1 VSPAARK
8 QRQSLA
14 PPPENISPDHRPRRS
29 HSPLISPN
37 KSRRSPALLRSP
49 HADNDKADFILP
61 VPSPTRQHLSARAR
75 SSTPVPPYEP
85 PRERFTPPREVFR
98 SSPRVSK
105 SSKRKKTLSIT
116 IKKEPPEIDLSRLPP
131 PSPTDDPLL
140 LHGRVRRPRP
150 SVPTNARET
159 PLLES
164 TPPRPGKQP
173 SPLNPCALDFSLPG
187 IPSDVDDDEDIESL
201 KQPLFNLA
209 ANGEDSWSSS
219 DGGNSE
225 QEGEYTGKFR
235 VMQVPTK
242 ADPPTSGTR
251 ERIEQWGRPISP
263 FPRKSSPIPER
274 EHEEDNDS
282 DNAGD
287 LDLSLVQ
294 PQFHVEKIEDC
305 RVPESPKD
313 VRGPISEIEVPQE
326 PANAPEISETEHT
339 APSRDLTHDNHADVT
354 SPGDEAHNTSVG
366 PPTYPQ
372 EVVGEVVESGD
383 ESLCQNGITAAQE
396 GDEAVNVFHP
406 VASQQDDLISAEIFD
421 LHPDSDEGELV
432 GEDRKDEDTVDR
444 ALSEELASPREHP
457 PEPHLLE
464 ECIEIDEPMA
474 EPADD
479 ADAES
484 EGDSSDDSDL
494 SVVKIV
500 SDDPWAAARAAAIL
514 KQVCSDSHACVPLL
528 ILPVAR
534 LGSCHEGLSERS
546 VTTYCGIAY
555 PEVSTRRRH
564 KRWCSQI
571 LITCSHLPS
580 FVWCSRRWARV
591 DEWQSLDDAS

>member
-1 VSPAARK
+1 MRK
-8 QRQSLA
+8 QRESHA
-14 PPPENISPDHRPRRS
+14 PPPENISSDHRLRRS

-75 SSTPVPPYEP
+75 SSTPVPLYEP
-85 PRERFTPPREVFR
+85 PRERFTPPREVYR
-98 SSPRVSK
+98 PSPRVSK

-150 SVPTNARET
+150 SAPTNARET

-164 TPPRPGKQP
+164 TPPRPGKQL

-187 IPSDVDDDEDIESL
+187 IPSDVDDNEDFDSL
-201 KQPLFNLA
+201 KQPVFNLA

-219 DGGNSE
+219 DDGSSE

-263 FPRKSSPIPER
+263 FPRRGSPIPEH
-274 EHEEDNDS
+274 EHEEENYGDD
-282 DNAGD
+282 AGD
-287 LDLSLVQ
+287 LKLSLVQ
-294 PQFHVEKIEDC
+294 PQFHVENNED
-305 RVPESPKD
+305 RHVPESPKNA
-313 VRGPISEIEVPQE
+313 REPISEIEVPEE
-326 PANAPEISETEHT
+326 PANAPEISEIEHT
-339 APSRDLTHDNHADVT
+339 APSQDLTHDNHVEVT
-354 SPGDEAHNTSVG
+354 SPGDEAHNSSGV

-372 EVVGEVVESGD
+372 EVVGEVVEPGD
-383 ESLCQNGITAAQE
+383 ESFCQNGITAAQE
-396 GDEAVNVFHP
+396 TDEAVNVFHP
-406 VASQQDDLISAEIFD
+406 VASQQDDLISAENFD

-432 GEDRKDEDTVDR
+432 GVERKDGETVDR
-444 ALSEELASPREHP
+444 ALSEELASPRQHP
-457 PEPHLLE
+457 PEPQILE
-464 ECIEIDEPMA
+464 ESIEVDEPMA

-484 EGDSSDDSDL
+484 EGDSGDDSDL

-514 KQVCSDSHACVPLL
+514 KQVRSDGHACDSLL
-528 ILPVAR
+528 ILSVA
-534 LGSCHEGLSERS
+534 
-546 VTTYCGIAY
+546 
-555 PEVSTRRRH
+555 
-564 KRWCSQI
+564 
-571 LITCSHLPS
+571 
-580 FVWCSRRWARV
+580 
-591 DEWQSLDDAS
+591 

>member
-1 VSPAARK
+1 VRK

-14 PPPENISPDHRPRRS
+14 PPPENISPDHRLRRS

-37 KSRRSPALLRSP
+37 KSQRSPALLRSP
-49 HADNDKADFILP
+49 HADNDKADYIHP
-61 VPSPTRQHLSARAR
+61 IPSPTRQHLSARAR
-75 SSTPVPPYEP
+75 SSTPIPPYEP

-105 SSKRKKTLSIT
+105 SSKRKKSLSIT

-150 SVPTNARET
+150 SVPANARET

-164 TPPRPGKQP
+164 TPPRPGKQL

-187 IPSDVDDDEDIESL
+187 IPSDVDDNEDIDSL
-201 KQPLFNLA
+201 KQPVFNLA

-219 DGGNSE
+219 DGGSSE

-251 ERIEQWGRPISP
+251 ERVEQWGRPISP
-263 FPRKSSPIPER
+263 FPRRGSPIPEH
-274 EHEEDNDS
+274 EHEEDNDGG
-282 DNAGD
+282 DAGD

-294 PQFHVEKIEDC
+294 PQFHVENIEDR
-305 RVPESPKD
+305 RVPESP
-313 VRGPISEIEVPQE
+313 RGARKPISEIEVPQE
-326 PANAPEISETEHT
+326 LTQEPANAPPEISETEQI
-339 APSRDLTHDNHADVT
+339 APSRDRTHDNHVDVT
-354 SPGDEAHNTSVG
+354 SPGDEAHNSSEI

-372 EVVGEVVESGD
+372 EVVEVVDKPGD
-383 ESLCQNGITAAQE
+383 ESFCQNGITAAQE
-396 GDEAVNVFHP
+396 GDEAVNVFYP

-421 LHPDSDEGELV
+421 LHPDSDEGGLV

-444 ALSEELASPREHP
+444 ALSEELASAGQHP
-457 PEPHLLE
+457 PEPQLLE
-464 ECIEIDEPMA
+464 EYIEVDEPMA
-474 EPADD
+474 EPVGD

-514 KQVCSDSHACVPLL
+514 KQVCSDSHARISLL
-528 ILPVAR
+528 ILSVA
-534 LGSCHEGLSERS
+534 
-546 VTTYCGIAY
+546 
-555 PEVSTRRRH
+555 
-564 KRWCSQI
+564 
-571 LITCSHLPS
+571 
-580 FVWCSRRWARV
+580 
-591 DEWQSLDDAS
+591 

>member
-1 VSPAARK
+1 MRK

-14 PPPENISPDHRPRRS
+14 PPPENVGPDHRLRRS
-29 HSPLISPN
+29 RSPLISPN

-49 HADNDKADFILP
+49 HADNDKADYILP
-61 VPSPTRQHLSARAR
+61 VPSPTRQHLSAQAR
-75 SSTPVPPYEP
+75 SSTPIPPYEP
-85 PRERFTPPREVFR
+85 PAERFTPPREVYR

-116 IKKEPPEIDLSRLPP
+116 IKKEPPEVDLSRLPP

-140 LHGRVRRPRP
+140 LHGRVRHPRP

-164 TPPRPGKQP
+164 TPPRPGKQL

-187 IPSDVDDDEDIESL
+187 IPSDVDDNEDIDSL
-201 KQPLFNLA
+201 KQPLFDLA

-263 FPRKSSPIPER
+263 FPRRGSPIPEH
-274 EHEEDNDS
+274 EHEEDNDG
-282 DNAGD
+282 DDAGD

-294 PQFHVEKIEDC
+294 PQFHVEEIED
-305 RVPESPKD
+305 RHVPESPKD
-313 VRGPISEIEVPQE
+313 AREAISEIKVPQE
-326 PANAPEISETEHT
+326 PVNAPEISETEPT
-339 APSRDLTHDNHADVT
+339 APSRDLAHDNHVEVT
-354 SPGDEAHNTSVG
+354 SPGDEAQNSAGV
-366 PPTYPQ
+366 PPTYPE
-372 EVVGEVVESGD
+372 EVVGEVVEPGD
-383 ESLCQNGITAAQE
+383 ESFSQNGITAAE
-396 GDEAVNVFHP
+396 ECDDSVNEINF
-406 VASQQDDLISAEIFD
+406 VASQQDNLISADIFD
-421 LHPDSDEGELV
+421 LHPDSDDGELV
-432 GEDRKDEDTVDR
+432 GEGRKDDETIDR
-444 ALSEELASPREHP
+444 ALSARLASPGQHP
-457 PEPHLLE
+457 PEPQVLE
-464 ECIEIDEPMA
+464 ERIEVDEPMA

-514 KQVCSDSHACVPLL
+514 KQVCSGSHAHVSLL
-528 ILPVAR
+528 ILSVA
-534 LGSCHEGLSERS
+534 
-546 VTTYCGIAY
+546 
-555 PEVSTRRRH
+555 
-564 KRWCSQI
+564 
-571 LITCSHLPS
+571 
-580 FVWCSRRWARV
+580 
-591 DEWQSLDDAS
+591 

>member
-1 VSPAARK
+1 VRK

-29 HSPLISPN
+29 HSPFISPT
-37 KSRRSPALLRSP
+37 KSRRSPALFRSP
-49 HADNDKADFILP
+49 HADKDKADFIPP
-61 VPSPTRQHLSARAR
+61 VPSPTRQHLSAQAR
-75 SSTPVPPYEP
+75 FSTPVPPYEP
-85 PRERFTPPREVFR
+85 PPERFTPPREVFR

-140 LHGRVRRPRP
+140 LHGRVPRPRP

-164 TPPRPGKQP
+164 TPPRPGKQL

-187 IPSDVDDDEDIESL
+187 IPSDVDDNEDVDSL

-209 ANGEDSWSSS
+209 ADGEDSWSSS
-219 DGGNSE
+219 DGGSSE
-225 QEGEYTGKFR
+225 HEGEYTGKFR

-263 FPRKSSPIPER
+263 FPRRGSPIPEH
-274 EHEEDNDS
+274 EHEEDNDG
-282 DNAGD
+282 DDAGD

-294 PQFHVEKIEDC
+294 SQFDEEMVEGRHVPK
-305 RVPESPKD
+305 SPKD
-313 VRGPISEIEVPQE
+313 AREPISEIEVPQE
-326 PANAPEISETEHT
+326 PANAPEISETEQVT
-339 APSRDLTHDNHADVT
+339 PSQDLTHDNHVEVT
-354 SPGDEAHNTSVG
+354 SPGKEAHNSSG
-366 PPTYPQ
+366 IPPTYPQ
-372 EVVGEVVESGD
+372 EAVGELVEPGD
-383 ESLCQNGITAAQE
+383 ESFCQNGITAAQE
-396 GDEAVNVFHP
+396 TDEAVNEFHP
-406 VASQQDDLISAEIFD
+406 VASRQDDLISAENFD
-421 LHPDSDEGELV
+421 LHPDSYEGEFV
-432 GEDRKDEDTVDR
+432 GEDRKDEDIVVR
-444 ALSEELASPREHP
+444 ALSQELASPRQHS
-457 PEPHLLE
+457 PESQLLE
-464 ECIEIDEPMA
+464 EHVEVDEPMA

-484 EGDSSDDSDL
+484 EDSSDDSDL

-514 KQVCSDSHACVPLL
+514 KQVCSASHAQVSLL
-528 ILPVAR
+528 MLPVA
-534 LGSCHEGLSERS
+534 
-546 VTTYCGIAY
+546 
-555 PEVSTRRRH
+555 
-564 KRWCSQI
+564 
-571 LITCSHLPS
+571 
-580 FVWCSRRWARV
+580 
-591 DEWQSLDDAS
+591 